1 MIFFQRLSILL
12 VYISATFT
20 IDLFV
25 RSTSQ
30 HLNNSSYFR
39 PAFRQFTA
47 SFLVDQVGFRE
58 IGIINRCRFAAVPA
72 RLIQGQW

>member
-1 MIFFQRLSILL
+1 MIFSQRLSILL

-39 PAFRQFTA
+39 PAFQQFMP
-47 SFLVDQVGFRE
+47 SFLVDQVGFPE
-58 IGIINRCRFAAVPA
+58 IGFINRCRFAAVPA